1 MFTVG
6 GSYARLFAGKALISA
21 TNSDVNAFFFALQH
35 SYGFIQSTYRAELEV
50 SGKSKVLWYNECIE
64 L

>member
-1 MFTVG
+1 MFIVG
-6 GSYARLFAGKALISA
+6 GSYARLFAGKALILLQIQMLTLS
-21 TNSDVNAFFFALQH
+21 FFALQH
-35 SYGFIQSTYRAELEV
+35 NYGFIQSIYRAELEV